1 MDVGSSAMREL
12 SKERLILRGMFAIK
26 GNVGVHVVHIIRAIV
41 HEIPKGRY
49 APEGPVQ
56 VGLSS
61 AESQLA
67 PQTRRFIE
75 ENMLDFSLKNPR
87 EIREDTVSASTTPG
101 HVRSILADAEANFVS
116 ASQNIA
122 RNLHQSQ
129 TGNSPSGILI
139 VAVVGTEAAKSLII
153 MKAEHQ
159 EGMRLQRVGDQ
170 ATGHFDLEHLNE
182 LIVGN
187 NSRVYKIAHLQR
199 DGELLSGQ
207 MVDQQNGVAFAD
219 FFVSA
224 FLGCRLSD
232 DAEIQTRQFMKS
244 SFDFVNNQIT
254 DEEKQGRYATA
265 LIAYISSPASTFQAS
280 EFAGQFLDS
289 EDRDDYVRALPET
302 LAHSVM
308 NKNLALVPG
317 QGSGLRLYGAGVV
330 VSASA
335 AALERGAL
343 EIVSEEN
350 GQTVVRITGSLKK
363 FGLGTAPKE

>member
-1 MDVGSSAMREL
+1 
-12 SKERLILRGMFAIK
+12 
-26 GNVGVHVVHIIRAIV
+26 VVHIIRAIV

-49 APEGPVQ
+49 AAGSPDQ
-56 VGLSS
+56 VALSS
-61 AESQLA
+61 AESNLA
-67 PQTRRFIE
+67 PQTRRFVE
-75 ENMLDFSLKNPR
+75 ENMLDFSLKSPR
-87 EIREDTVSASTTPG
+87 EIREDTVSASTTPD
-101 HVRSILADAEANFVS
+101 HVRSIPGNPEENFVT
-116 ASQNIA
+116 ASQDIA

-139 VAVVGTEAAKSLII
+139 VAVVGTEDAKSLVV

-159 EGMRLQRVGDQ
+159 EGMRLQRIGDQ
-170 ATGHFDLEHLNE
+170 ATGHFDLEHLDE

-187 NSRVYKIAHLQR
+187 NSRVYKIAILQAA
-199 DGELLSGQ
+199 DELLAGQ
-207 MVDQQNGVAFAD
+207 MADQQNGVAFAD
-219 FFVSA
+219 FFMSA

-244 SFDFVNNQIT
+244 SFEFVNGQIS

-265 LIAYISSPASTFQAS
+265 LVAYISSPATTFQAS
-280 EFAGQFLDS
+280 EFAGQFLDP
-289 EDRDDYVRALPET
+289 EDRDDFVRALPDT
-302 LAHSVM
+302 LAHSVI